1 MLKRIGVLLSVSFWA
16 TSLLAQTSGT
26 ILGHVSDTTG
36 AVVPGVSITLT
47 NTDNKVTQAT
57 QSDAGG
63 VFRFASLG
71 PGNYT
76 VSATAKG
83 FSTAQ
88 TEIVLNAGETRD
100 VPLTVSVGQV
110 ATSVT
115 VTTQA
120 ALLDTSDSRNQQSR
134 LSG

>member
-1 MLKRIGVLLSVSFWA
+1 MKMARLMQGFVNFEKTALWLFFLMVVPAAFAQFNAGVQGSVQDS
-16 TSLLAQTSGT
+16 
-26 ILGHVSDTTG
+26 TG
-36 AVVPGVSITLT
+36 ASIAGATITLT

-71 PGNYT
+71 PGSYT

-110 ATSVT
+110 
-115 VTTQA
+115 
-120 ALLDTSDSRNQQSR
+120 
-134 LSG
+134 